1 MKTSVP
7 FIMRDQHRMNIDD
20 IMQYDLTWRQ
30 KTTNRS
36 LHMSIVFG
44 LAVVS
49 LVSQL
54 L

>member
-7 FIMRDQHRMNIDD
+7 FIMRDQHRLNIDD

-30 KTTNRS
+30 KSTNRS

-44 LAVVS
+44 LTVVS
-49 LVSQL
+49 LISQL